1 MTGKIFA
8 LVDCNNFYA
17 SCERAFNPK
26 LENQPVVVL
35 SNNDGCLIARSNE
48 AKALGLDMGAPLFK
62 VEKRMRQLG
71 VHVLSSNYPLYG
83 DMSGRVMDVLSG
95 FSPNIEIYSIDEW
108 FLDLSGM
115 GGFDLVNYGRQIRD
129 TTLRWTGIPVSV
141 GIGATKTLA
150 KLANRMAKKHPAL
163 GGAARLTGEAIKPA
177 LQNTDISDV
186 WGIGRRW
193 SKRLQ
198 DLGIN
203 TALDFTKMPRSSVR
217 QIMGVTGVKTWEEL
231 CGVACHDLQSSA
243 PPRKTAVVSRS
254 FGGTVKH
261 YDELSEA
268 LSLFTARAAEKLRYQ
283 NLVCRH
289 MSVFIR
295 TNRFKPDAPQYKGT
309 IDVALETATNHTGD
323 MTRAVLSG
331 LKRIYRPGLSY
342 KQAGV
347 WVLDLQSRNA
357 VTHDLFAGKA
367 LAGEGKL
374 MSALDQINLRYGREM
389 VHVGSRQHLSKWHM
403 NQNRRSPR
411 YTTNWAE
418 LLVVKA

>member
-1 MTGKIFA
+1 MDDKIFA

-62 VEKRMRQLG
+62 VENRMRELG

-95 FSPNIEIYSIDEW
+95 FSPIIEIYSIDEC

-115 GGFDLVNYGRQIRD
+115 YGFDLVDYGRQIRD
-129 TTLRWTGIPVSV
+129 TTIRWTGIPVSV

-150 KLANRMAKKHPAL
+150 KLANRIAKNQPTS
-163 GGAARLTGEAIKPA
+163 GGTIQLTGETVGAA
-177 LQNTDISDV
+177 LLGTNIGDV

-193 SKRLQ
+193 SRKLQ
-198 DLGIN
+198 NLGIH
-203 TALDFTKMPRSSVR
+203 TALDFTRMPRSSVR
-217 QIMGVTGVKTWEEL
+217 QIMGVVGVKTWEEL
-231 CGVACHDLQSSA
+231 RGVACHDLESTA
-243 PPRKTAVVSRS
+243 PLRKTAVVSRS
-254 FGGTVKH
+254 FGGTVKR
-261 YDELSEA
+261 YDELAEA
-268 LSLFTARAAEKLRYQ
+268 LCLFTARAAEKLRHQ
-283 NLVCRH
+283 NLMCRH

-295 TNRFKPDAPQYKGT
+295 TNRFKSNVPQYKGT
-309 IDVALETATNHTGD
+309 IDVALQTATNHTGD
-323 MTRAVLSG
+323 MTRAVLNA
-331 LKRIYRPGLSY
+331 LKRIYRPGLGY

-347 WVLDLQSRNA
+347 WVLDLQHTSE
-357 VTHDLFAGKA
+357 VTTDLFTCKSPEPGNQ
-367 LAGEGKL
+367 L
-374 MSALDQINLRYGREM
+374 MAALDQINQRYGREM
-389 VHVGSRQHLSKWHM
+389 IHIGARQHRSRWHM
-403 NQNRRSPR
+403 KQNRRSPR